1 MSRLL
6 SAEVHAIYWPPL
18 TARAWRILN
27 WLRCEGAPRS
37 RYAIASTL
45 NIPPSALTA
54 LAPVLLAAGL
64 VCEVRRED
72 KNSTYAPLLDL
83 TKKGRIVG
91 KKRRIESL
99 VATVAPMPDPVPRV
113 AISPRAIRLL
123 GYLHERLLAGE
134 VPTTKDIA
142 ARLKVGSRNGLAVYA
157 QLVTAGLALPFADAA
172 RGLSRAR
179 LTLLG
184 LAAARAEVPVIQ
196 AADAPDPAR
205 VASAKKKAQERPRKP
220 VPRAAVEPLPA
231 PVVAVPETF
240 GTFRGIKHP
249 APPPAFA
256 AHNGMGRDF
265 YRSLTTVP
273 SMARPL
279 EA

>member
-1 MSRLL
+1 MSHLL
-6 SAEVHAIYWPPL
+6 SADVHAIYWPPL

-142 ARLKVGSRNGLAVYA
+142 ARLKVGSKNGLAVYA
-157 QLVTAGLALPFADAA
+157 QLVAAGLALPSADTA
-172 RGLSRAR
+172 RGLARAR
-179 LTLLG
+179 LTSLG
-184 LAAARAEVPVIQ
+184 LAAARAEVPIIQ
-196 AADAPDPAR
+196 AADAPDPVRAP
-205 VASAKKKAQERPRKP
+205 VKKKTPERPHKP
-220 VPRAAVEPLPA
+220 VPVAAVEPLPA
-231 PVVAVPETF
+231 PVVAMPETF
-240 GTFRGIKHP
+240 GTFRGIRHP

-256 AHNGMGRDF
+256 PHNGMGRSYYDG
-265 YRSLTTVP
+265 LTTVP
-273 SMARPL
+273 SMARVL